1 MQNIDYVFDGV
12 GNVMSYTNN
21 CLENGNYSTT
31 QNYEYDN
38 LYQLTKAEGTTILN
52 RYKTSVS
59 DYTSCYEQNFAFD
72 NLGNMTSKGSR
83 EWMLNGTKPSSD
95 LNYSFDYNYAEGFVH
110 RLKNVGN
117 RYYEYDPNGNLIR
130 EYDSNGAGESEMLSK
145 VQLLS
150 SDDSDSAVYGTEGAW
165 GFGIETSPV
174 KTGINNFERT
184 YTWDDKN
191 RLVQTRDAFYT
202 TNYVYN
208 SNDERVA
215 KYTDR
220 SETLYFNNF
229 WSWHTDPSNIYSQ
242 GQLSKHIYLGDTRI
256 VTKVSQ
262 EVDNTIGGEKQ
273 RVFYYHTDHLG
284 SASLVTDYRGNEYER
299 LEYTPYGELWVDLGG
314 YTEGTYIPFKFSAK
328 EMDEETGLYYFGAR
342 YLDPKYSMWISAD
355 PALGEYLSGSDIGR
369 GGIYNHF
376 NFNIYHYANNN
387 PVKYTDPTGAWVP
400 DADGNLIAEPNDGI
414 DSLAKFQNISYEDAK
429 KQLLS
434 QGYTITN
441 DYLNLKVGDKVTLDN
456 VYTRSIA
463 NSVNPDLTTEK
474 YLAGELTNRDF
485 YFASED
491 YNCWGSA
498 IAGSQG
504 KEIKK
509 GVGIPTPEFFDYEL
523 SENYSSVSSSDA
535 KFGKTVLR
543 FADSKNVAQHGAVYY
558 GTSNDGTVYVYTKN
572 GWKLKPTVMKLS
584 DLLQDIP
591 SYGTVQGVNKNE
603 TGYYNLNT
611 K

>member
-1 MQNIDYVFDGV
+1 MEDKTTNQGGAPNMQCTAR
-12 GNVMSYTNN
+12 TNF
-21 CLENGNYSTT
+21 LHKKIPYLHAL
-31 QNYEYDN
+31 Q
-38 LYQLTKAEGTTILN
+38 
-52 RYKTSVS
+52 
-59 DYTSCYEQNFAFD
+59 
-72 NLGNMTSKGSR
+72 
-83 EWMLNGTKPSSD
+83 
-95 LNYSFDYNYAEGFVH
+95 
-110 RLKNVGN
+110 GN
-117 RYYEYDPNGNLIR
+117 R
-130 EYDSNGAGESEMLSK
+130 EM
-145 VQLLS
+145 
-150 SDDSDSAVYGTEGAW
+150 
-165 GFGIETSPV
+165 
-174 KTGINNFERT
+174 
-184 YTWDDKN
+184 
-191 RLVQTRDAFYT
+191 
-202 TNYVYN
+202 
-208 SNDERVA
+208 
-215 KYTDR
+215 
-220 SETLYFNNF
+220 
-229 WSWHTDPSNIYSQ
+229 
-242 GQLSKHIYLGDTRI
+242 
-256 VTKVSQ
+256 
-262 EVDNTIGGEKQ
+262 
-273 RVFYYHTDHLG
+273 
-284 SASLVTDYRGNEYER
+284 
-299 LEYTPYGELWVDLGG
+299 
-314 YTEGTYIPFKFSAK
+314 
-328 EMDEETGLYYFGAR
+328 GAR
-342 YLDPKYSMWISAD
+342 YLDPKYSRWISTD

-434 QGYTITN
+434 QGYTITD

-474 YLAGELTNRDF
+474 YLAGELTNWDF

-491 YNCWGSA
+491 YNCWRSA

-504 KEIKK
+504 KDIKK

-523 SENYSSVSSSDA
+523 SKNYSSVSSSDA

-543 FADSKNVAQHGAVYY
+543 FVDSKNGAQHGAVYY

>member
-1 MQNIDYVFDGV
+1 MEDKTTDQGGAPNMQC
-12 GNVMSYTNN
+12 T
-21 CLENGNYSTT
+21 
-31 QNYEYDN
+31 
-38 LYQLTKAEGTTILN
+38 A
-52 RYKTSVS
+52 RP
-59 DYTSCYEQNFAFD
+59 NFLHKKIPYLHA
-72 NLGNMTSKGSR
+72 LQ
-83 EWMLNGTKPSSD
+83 
-95 LNYSFDYNYAEGFVH
+95 
-110 RLKNVGN
+110 GN
-117 RYYEYDPNGNLIR
+117 R
-130 EYDSNGAGESEMLSK
+130 EM
-145 VQLLS
+145 
-150 SDDSDSAVYGTEGAW
+150 
-165 GFGIETSPV
+165 
-174 KTGINNFERT
+174 
-184 YTWDDKN
+184 
-191 RLVQTRDAFYT
+191 
-202 TNYVYN
+202 
-208 SNDERVA
+208 
-215 KYTDR
+215 
-220 SETLYFNNF
+220 
-229 WSWHTDPSNIYSQ
+229 
-242 GQLSKHIYLGDTRI
+242 
-256 VTKVSQ
+256 
-262 EVDNTIGGEKQ
+262 
-273 RVFYYHTDHLG
+273 
-284 SASLVTDYRGNEYER
+284 
-299 LEYTPYGELWVDLGG
+299 
-314 YTEGTYIPFKFSAK
+314 
-328 EMDEETGLYYFGAR
+328 GAR
-342 YLDPKYSMWISAD
+342 YLDPKYSRWISTD

-434 QGYTITN
+434 QGYTITD

-456 VYTRSIA
+456 AYTRSIA

-474 YLAGELTNRDF
+474 YLAGELTNWDF

-504 KEIKK
+504 KDIKK
-509 GVGIPTPEFFDYEL
+509 GVGIPTSELFDSEL

-543 FADSKNVAQHGAVYY
+543 FADSNNEAQHGAVYY

-603 TGYYNLNT
+603 TGYYNLNSP
-611 K
+611 KFDF

>member
-1 MQNIDYVFDGV
+1 
-12 GNVMSYTNN
+12 MSYTNN